1 MDKTEKNKKEALIRI
16 AKRDDLSFGKRALIR
31 TFCVISAILTC
42 ILLLW
47 VIGLKDPFPAI
58 GLIFDGTFKGVFDG
72 NFKKLIPA
80 LQAMVMLLG
89 ISVAL
94 APAYQMKFWNVGAQG
109 QVLMGALG
117 ACVCIIYGHSLPN
130 SLLIFLSFL
139 AAVSFGA
146 IWAMI
151 PALFKAKWNT
161 NETLFTLMMNYIAI
175 QLVSFCTMLWRGKNS
190 SMSLINS
197 ASEKGWLP
205 HWGGN
210 DMLLPLAVVVIMVIL
225 MWAYLSKTKHGYE
238 LTVIGDSVN
247 TARYTGIKV
256 KWVIIRT
263 LLLSGALCGLMGF
276 LYAAG
281 IEHKISVDTSG
292 SYGFTAIIVC
302 WLSYFNPF
310 LMGVFSLLIVFLDKG
325 AMNLKNAAY
334 APALNEYSCELLVF
348 VILVSIM
355 LSEFFI
361 RYRLLFS
368 DSFKEKT
375 GILWH
380 KITSFCKDPFKPHQ
394 PLASPA
400 PSNQMAP
407 EKKEEKNE

>member
-1 MDKTEKNKKEALIRI
+1 
-16 AKRDDLSFGKRALIR
+16 
-31 TFCVISAILTC
+31 
-42 ILLLW
+42 
-47 VIGLKDPFPAI
+47 
-58 GLIFDGTFKGVFDG
+58 
-72 NFKKLIPA
+72 
-80 LQAMVMLLG
+80 
-89 ISVAL
+89 
-94 APAYQMKFWNVGAQG
+94 MKFWNVGAQG
-109 QVLMGALG
+109 QVLMGSLG
-117 ACVCIIYGHSLPN
+117 ACVCMIYGHDLPN
-130 SLLIFLSFL
+130 GLLIFLSFL
-139 AAVSFGA
+139 TAVSFGA
-146 IWAMI
+146 IWALI
-151 PALFKAKWNT
+151 PAIFKAKWNT

-175 QLVSFCTMLWRGKNS
+175 QLVSFCTMIWRGKNS

-197 ASEKGWLP
+197 ATEKGWLP

-210 DMLLPLAVVVIMVIL
+210 DMVLPLVVVVILVVL

-281 IEHKISVDTSG
+281 IEHKISIDTSG

-302 WLSYFNPF
+302 WLSYFNPL
-310 LMGVFSLLIVFLDKG
+310 LMGIFSFLIVFLDKG

-355 LSEFFI
+355 LAEFFI
-361 RYRLLFS
+361 RYRFLFS
-368 DSFKEKT
+368 DSFKKTCQKGWEKFT
-375 GILWH
+375 QFFKNL
-380 KITSFCKDPFKPHQ
+380 FKPRR
-394 PLASPA
+394 PATNPDSPA
-400 PSNQMAP
+400 PITTD
-407 EKKEEKNE
+407 KKEVKK

>member
-1 MDKTEKNKKEALIRI
+1 MDNTEKNKKESLIRI
-16 AKRDDLSFGKRALIR
+16 AKRDDLSFAQRALVRVLCIG
-31 TFCVISAILTC
+31 SAVLTC
-42 ILLLW
+42 IVLLW
-47 VIGLKDPFPAI
+47 IIGLKDPFPAVAI
-58 GLIFDGTFKGVFDG
+58 IFEGTFKGVFSG

-80 LQAMVMLLG
+80 LQATVMLLG
-89 ISVAL
+89 IAVAL
-94 APAYQMKFWNVGAQG
+94 APAYRMKFWNVGAQG

-117 ACVCIIYGHSLPN
+117 ACVVMIYGSDLPN
-130 SLLIFLSFL
+130 GLIIFLSFL
-139 AAVSFGA
+139 TAVGFGA
-146 IWAMI
+146 IWGMI

-175 QLVSFCTMLWRGKNS
+175 QLVSFCTMIWRGKNS

-197 ASEKGWLP
+197 ADEKGWLP

-210 DMLLPLAVVVIMVIL
+210 DMLLPLVVVLILVVL

-281 IEHKISVDTSG
+281 IEHKISTDTSG

-302 WLSYFNPF
+302 WLSSMNP
-310 LMGVFSLLIVFLDKG
+310 LIMGAFSFLIVFLDKG
-325 AMNLKNAAY
+325 AMNLKNAGY
-334 APALNEYSCELLVF
+334 AAALNEYSCELLVF
-348 VILVSIM
+348 VLLVSIM
-355 LSEFFI
+355 LAEFFI

-368 DSFKEKT
+368 DAFKEKAQS
-375 GILWH
+375 GWH
-380 KITSFCKDPFKPHQ
+380 KFGSFFKPRH
-394 PLASPA
+394 PANASAPTPEVPA
-400 PSNQMAP
+400 
-407 EKKEEKNE
+407 KKEEKK

>member
-1 MDKTEKNKKEALIRI
+1 MDNTEKNKKESFIRI
-16 AKRDDLSFGKRALIR
+16 AKRDDLSFGKRTLVRALCI
-31 TFCVISAILTC
+31 FSAILTC
-42 ILLLW
+42 IVLLW
-47 VIGLKDPFPAI
+47 LIGLKDPFPAVGI
-58 GLIFDGTFKGVFDG
+58 IFEGTFKGVFNG

-80 LQAMVMLLG
+80 LQATVMLLG
-89 ISVAL
+89 IAVAL
-94 APAYQMKFWNVGAQG
+94 APAYRMKFWNVGAQG

-117 ACVCIIYGHSLPN
+117 ACVVMIYGSDLPN
-130 SLLIFLSFL
+130 GLIIFLSFI

-151 PALFKAKWNT
+151 PAIFKAKWNT

-175 QLVSFCTMLWRGKNS
+175 QLVSFCTMIWRGKNS

-197 ASEKGWLP
+197 GTEKGWLP
-205 HWGGN
+205 HLGGN
-210 DMLLPLAVVVIMVIL
+210 DMLLPLIIVVILVVL

-263 LLLSGALCGLMGF
+263 LLLSGALCGLLGF

-281 IEHKISVDTSG
+281 IEHKISTDTSG

-302 WLSYFNPF
+302 WLSSMNP
-310 LMGVFSLLIVFLDKG
+310 LIMGAFSFLIVFLDKG

-348 VILVSIM
+348 VLLVSIM
-355 LSEFFI
+355 LAEFFI

-368 DSFKEKT
+368 DAFKAKFHQ
-375 GILWH
+375 LWA
-380 KITSFCKDPFKPHQ
+380 KVVSLFKPRHPQ
-394 PLASPA
+394 TTPA
-400 PSNQMAP
+400 ATPTGTTPAEP
-407 EKKEEKNE
+407 EKKEEKK

>member
-1 MDKTEKNKKEALIRI
+1 MDNEQNNTKEPLVRI
-16 AKRDDLSFGKRALIR
+16 AKRDDLPWPKRTLVRGICISVAL
-31 TFCVISAILTC
+31 VIS

-47 VIGLKDPFPAI
+47 IIGGKNPFPAVEI
-58 GLIFDGTFKGVFDG
+58 IFQGTFKNERKF
-72 NFKKLIPA
+72 LPA
-80 LQAMVMLLG
+80 IQATVMLLG
-89 ISVAL
+89 IAVAL
-94 APAYQMKFWNVGAQG
+94 APAYRMKFWNVGAQG

-117 ACVCIIYGHSLPN
+117 ACIVMIYGRNLAN
-130 SLLIFLSFL
+130 GLLIFLSLITAL
-139 AAVSFGA
+139 AFGA
-146 IWAMI
+146 IWALI
-151 PALFKAKWNT
+151 PAIFKAKWNT

-175 QLVSFCTMLWRGKNS
+175 QLVSFCTMNWRGSNS

-197 ASEKGWLP
+197 STEKGWLP
-205 HWGGN
+205 HLGGN
-210 DMLLPLAVVVIMVIL
+210 DTILPLIIVLGMVVL
-225 MWAYLSKTKHGYE
+225 MWIYLSKTKHGYE

-302 WLSYFNPF
+302 WLSYFNP
-310 LMGVFSLLIVFLDKG
+310 LVMGAFSFLIVFLDKG
-325 AMNLKNAAY
+325 AYNLKNANY

-355 LSEFFI
+355 LAEFFI
-361 RYRLLFS
+361 RYRLRWNFS
-368 DSFKEKT
+368 WFK
-375 GILWH
+375 
-380 KITSFCKDPFKPHQ
+380 S
-394 PLASPA
+394 
-400 PSNQMAP
+400 
-407 EKKEEKNE
+407 KKGETE

>member
-1 MDKTEKNKKEALIRI
+1 MDKNESNKKESFLRI
-16 AKRDDLSFGKRALIR
+16 AKRDDLSLPQRTMVRALS
-31 TFCVISAILTC
+31 FASAIITC

-47 VIGLKDPFPAI
+47 LIGLKDPFPAVGI
-58 GLIFDGTFKGVFDG
+58 IFEGTFKGVLNG
-72 NFKKLIPA
+72 NLKKLIPA
-80 LQAMVMLLG
+80 MQATVMLLG
-89 ISVAL
+89 IAVAL
-94 APAYQMKFWNVGAQG
+94 APAYRMKFWNVGAQG

-117 ACVCIIYGHSLPN
+117 ACVVMIYGSDLPN
-130 SLLIFLSFL
+130 GLIIFLSLL
-139 AAVSFGA
+139 ASLSFGA
-146 IWAMI
+146 LWALI
-151 PALFKAKWNT
+151 PAIFKAKWNT

-175 QLVSFCTMLWRGKNS
+175 QLVSFCTMIWRGKNS

-197 ASEKGWLP
+197 ATEKGWLP

-210 DMLLPLAVVVIMVIL
+210 DMVLPLIVVVVLVVL
-225 MWAYLSKTKHGYE
+225 MWAYLAKTKHGYE
-238 LTVIGDSVN
+238 LIVIGDSVN

-302 WLSYFNPF
+302 WLANMNPL
-310 LMGVFSLLIVFLDKG
+310 LMGGFSFLIVFLDKG

-334 APALNEYSCELLVF
+334 ASALNEYSCELLVF

-355 LSEFFI
+355 LAEFFI
-361 RYRLLFS
+361 RYRLLLS
-368 DSFKEKT
+368 DAFRTKLKAFHIRIARGFPRCFK
-375 GILWH
+375 
-380 KITSFCKDPFKPHQ
+380 SHQ
-394 PLASPA
+394 SEAKVSA
-400 PSNQMAP
+400 AANET
-407 EKKEEKNE
+407 EKKGEPHE

>member
-16 AKRDDLSFGKRALIR
+16 AKRDDLSWGKRTLVRVLCI
-31 TFCVISAILTC
+31 VSAILTC
-42 ILLLW
+42 IVLLW
-47 VIGLKDPFPAI
+47 IIGLKDPFPAVA
-58 GLIFDGTFKGVFDG
+58 LIFDGTFKGVFDG
-72 NFKKLIPA
+72 NFKKLLPA
-80 LQAMVMLLG
+80 IQAMVMLLG
-89 ISVAL
+89 IAVAL
-94 APAYQMKFWNVGAQG
+94 APAYRMKFWNVGAQG

-117 ACVCIIYGHSLPN
+117 ACVCMIYGHDLPN
-130 SLLIFLSFL
+130 GLLIFLSL
-139 AAVSFGA
+139 LTAVSFGA
-146 IWAMI
+146 IWGMI

-175 QLVSFCTMLWRGKNS
+175 QLVSFCTMIWRGKNS
-190 SMSLINS
+190 SMSLINA

-210 DMLLPLAVVVIMVIL
+210 DTILPLVVVVILVIL

-302 WLSYFNPF
+302 WLSYFNPL
-310 LMGVFSLLIVFLDKG
+310 LMGAFSFLIVFLDKG

-368 DSFKEKT
+368 DSFKEKMHT
-375 GILWH
+375 IWH
-380 KITSFCKDPFKPHQ
+380 KTTGLFKPRQ
-394 PLASPA
+394 PLSLSA
-400 PSNQMAP
+400 PSNAMAP
-407 EKKEEKNE
+407 EKKEEKK